1 MTAPGE
7 PLPAT
12 YGEHLMS
19 VDTPVTSDYHGSHI
33 DLGRMGIE
41 MTDMDGTRS
50 EAAPAESH
58 GLSGRRAAVKKLALG
73 AGVAGAVWA
82 APAINGTSVV
92 PAVAGAQTTLPPIIE
107 GGPTSG
113 LCAEKTLG
121 CYSGAGGN
129 DQFQATFG
137 SGGVWNFFFQGCSAL
152 STESVAL
159 AGIPGPNIANAYEPP
174 PGYKCKMILHNGNS
188 GDQIYDTGYVSN
200 PINGMADTGG
210 VVFIGTADF
219 PDGQNKVCVVIQ
231 CDPV

>member
-107 GGPTSG
+107 GDALHRG
-113 LCAEKTLG
+113 CAQTKYSWLLLG
-121 CYSGAGGN
+121 CLVEMTSFSHN
-129 DQFQATFG
+129 ATI
-137 SGGVWNFFFQGCSAL
+137 SEWRRHWNFYFQGCDARL
-152 STESVAL
+152 T
-159 AGIPGPNIANAYEPP
+159 PNRLP
-174 PGYKCKMILHNGNS
+174 
-188 GDQIYDTGYVSN
+188 
-200 PINGMADTGG
+200 
-210 VVFIGTADF
+210 
-219 PDGQNKVCVVIQ
+219 
-231 CDPV
+231 

>member
-73 AGVAGAVWA
+73 AGVAGAVAGPA
-82 APAINGTSVV
+82 AGAAACPRASKASAVTGTSLTILCRSARGATARPPTVIASASGRAV
-92 PAVAGAQTTLPPIIE
+92 HHCPAA
-107 GGPTSG
+107 S
-113 LCAEKTLG
+113 
-121 CYSGAGGN
+121 
-129 DQFQATFG
+129 
-137 SGGVWNFFFQGCSAL
+137 
-152 STESVAL
+152 
-159 AGIPGPNIANAYEPP
+159 IPG
-174 PGYKCKMILHNGNS
+174 NGF
-188 GDQIYDTGYVSN
+188 G
-200 PINGMADTGG
+200 
-210 VVFIGTADF
+210 
-219 PDGQNKVCVVIQ
+219 PDHRR
-231 CDPV
+231 P